1 MLLIKG
7 SLLVMHKYI
16 IGQLSNESNVMKLQ
30 ANIIMAS

>member
-7 SLLVMHKYI
+7 SFVMHKYI
-16 IGQLSNESNVMKLQ
+16 TGQLSNKSNVMKLQ